1 MVPQCCS
8 LEAVSSEHAEKGIRD
23 IVRDLY
29 PAQDAK
35 GEGPGPGHIRNII
48 APAAQGYPG
57 YPKGAHLL
65 HHPAEA
71 FCRQHQM
78 GEGVG
83 GHRVYP
89 KLRHKD
95 IRFVGG
101 NQRRDNLVKTPDKY
115 AIPCPRIEWEIHRV
129 TRPLSFPGLFYE
141 SCAREEEFPAFMERY
156 REDLI
161 RMIEGVLAPIPM
173 MGIDINVGNP
183 FPLF

>member
-48 APAAQGYPG
+48 APLAQGYPG

-65 HHPAEA
+65 HHRALA

-83 GHRVYP
+83 GHRVHP
-89 KLRHKD
+89 KLCHKD
-95 IRFVGG
+95 IRFIGL

-115 AIPCPRIEWEIHRV
+115 VISC
-129 TRPLSFPGLFYE
+129 PGLLYE
-141 SCAREEEFPAFMERY
+141 SGAREEEFPAFMKRY

-161 RMIEGVLAPIPM
+161 RMIEGVLDPIPM
-173 MGIDINVGNP
+173 MGININIGNP

>member
-1 MVPQCCS
+1 MVPQCCP
-8 LEAVSSEHAEKGIRD
+8 LEAVSCEHAEKGIRD
-23 IVRDLY
+23 MIRDLY

-65 HHPAEA
+65 HHRAVA

-83 GHRVYP
+83 GHRVHP
-89 KLRHKD
+89 KLCHKD
-95 IRFVGG
+95 IRFIGL

-115 AIPCPRIEWEIHRV
+115 VISCPRIEGEVHRV
-129 TRPLSFPGLFYE
+129 TGSLSFPGLLYE
-141 SCAREEEFPAFMERY
+141 SGAREEEFPAFMKRY
-156 REDLI
+156 REDPI
-161 RMIEGVLAPIPM
+161 RMIEGVLDPIPM
-173 MGIDINVGNP
+173 MGINLNIGNP

>member
-1 MVPQCCS
+1 MIPQRCP
-8 LEAVSSEHAEKGIRD
+8 LEAVFSEYTEKGVRD
-23 IVRDLY
+23 IIRDLY
-29 PAQDAK
+29 SAQDAK

-65 HHPAEA
+65 HHRAKA

-78 GEGVG
+78 GQGVR
-83 GHRVYP
+83 GHRVHP

-95 IRFVGG
+95 IRFIGL

-115 AIPCPRIEWEIHRV
+115 AIPCPRIEGEVHRV
-129 TRPLSFPGLFYE
+129 ACSLSFPGLLYK
-141 SCAREEEFPAFMERY
+141 SCPREEEFPAFMERY
-156 REDLI
+156 REDFI
-161 RMIEGVLAPIPM
+161 RMIEGMLDPISM